1 MSSSQTGT
9 GNPGIGHGAAERW
22 REARAQALARS
33 LLQRSAVDI
42 ARAPLPRAR
51 RPRAVLAAFAGVSLL
66 LATGVA
72 VRQLRPAAPSV
83 ERATVWLDTVR
94 RGAMVREVFGHGRLA
109 PVDVRWLTAR
119 HPAQVERVLVAPG
132 SAVRADTVLLVL
144 QNAEIELGA
153 LEAER
158 ELARASAE
166 LVQLE
171 EQLRAQGLA
180 QQSVI
185 ATLESELGE
194 AARRARA
201 DEELARRGFL
211 SALEQG
217 QTLGRERELG
227 QRLQFEQQRLAAVSR
242 GSGAQL
248 QAQHA
253 QIERLRSIALVR
265 RREVEALAV
274 RAGVDG
280 VLAELALEQGQ
291 SVAAGAPLAKLVRP
305 ERLQAE
311 VRIPETQATDLSIGQ
326 RATIDTRNGVVSGH
340 VSRIAPAVQAGT
352 VRVDVAFDGP
362 LPPGARPDLNVE
374 GIIEL
379 ERLEQVLFVKRP
391 ALAVPSSNASLF
403 RLSADGEHVE
413 RVSVA
418 LGRSSRELIEIA
430 AGLREGDRVILSD
443 LSQWEQVDRLRLR

>member
-1 MSSSQTGT
+1 MMASQTGT
-9 GNPGIGHGAAERW
+9 VDPGIGHGGGLLPP
-22 REARAQALARS
+22 EARPPALARS
-33 LLQRSAVDI
+33 LLMNRPVDI
-42 ARAPLPRAR
+42 ARAPVPRAR
-51 RPRAVLAAFAGVSLL
+51 RPLAALAGVL
-66 LATGVA
+66 LALGTGVA
-72 VRQLRPAAPSV
+72 LRQMQPAAPSV
-83 ERATVWLDTVR
+83 ERAAVWLDTVR
-94 RGAMVREVFGHGRLA
+94 RGAMVREVFGHGRLV

-119 HPAQVERVLVAPG
+119 HAAQVERVLVAPG

-144 QNAEIELGA
+144 HSSEIELEA

-158 ELARASAE
+158 ELSRARAE

-185 ATLESELGE
+185 ATLDSELGE

-211 SALEQG
+211 SALEQE
-217 QTLGRERELG
+217 QTLGREQQLAR
-227 QRLQFEQQRLAAVSR
+227 RLQLEQQRLAAVTR

-253 QIERLRSIALVR
+253 QIERLRSIAQVR
-265 RREVEALAV
+265 RSELDALAV

-291 SVAAGAPLAKLVRP
+291 SVASGAPLAKVVRP

-311 VRIPETQATDLSIGQ
+311 VRIPETQASDLNIGQ
-326 RATIDTRNGVVSGH
+326 RAAIDTRNGVVVGH
-340 VSRIAPAVQAGT
+340 VTRIDPAVQAGT
-352 VRVDVAFDGP
+352 VRVDVAFAGP

-379 ERLEQVLFVKRP
+379 ERLPQVLFVKRP
-391 ALAVPSSNASLF
+391 ARGVPGTNASLF
-403 RLSADGEHVE
+403 RLTADGDHAE
-413 RVSVA
+413 RVAVR
-418 LGRSSRELIEIA
+418 LGRSSRELIEIE

-443 LSQWEQVDRLRLR
+443 LSQWEQVDRIHLR

>member
-1 MSSSQTGT
+1 MSASRAGT
-9 GNPGIGHGAAERW
+9 GDPGIGQG
-22 REARAQALARS
+22 RALRTENLPPAALARS
-33 LLQRSAVDI
+33 LLQGGAVDI
-42 ARAPLPRAR
+42 ARAPVPRAR
-51 RPRAVLAAFAGVSLL
+51 RSLAALAGVLVLAGAGM
-66 LATGVA
+66 A

-83 ERATVWLDTVR
+83 ERSAVWLDTVR
-94 RGAMVREVFGHGRLA
+94 RGPMVREVFGHGRLA

-119 HPAQVERVLVAPG
+119 HPAQVEQVLVAPG
-132 SAVRADTVLLVL
+132 SAVQAHTVLLVL
-144 QNAEIELGA
+144 QNAEVELAA

-158 ELARASAE
+158 ELARARAE
-166 LVQLE
+166 LVQLQ

-185 ATLESELGE
+185 ATLDSELGE
-194 AARRARA
+194 ASRRARA

-217 QTLGRERELG
+217 QTLAREQELG
-227 QRLQFEQQRLAAVSR
+227 RRLQLEQQRLAALAR

-248 QAQHA
+248 QAQQA
-253 QIERLRSIALVR
+253 QIERLRSIAEVR
-265 RREVEALAV
+265 RREVAALAV

-291 SVAAGAPLAKLVRP
+291 SVAAGAPLAKVVRP

-326 RATIDTRNGVVSGH
+326 RAAIDTRNGVVAGH
-340 VSRIAPAVQAGT
+340 VTRIDPAVMAGT

-379 ERLEQVLFVKRP
+379 ERLEQVLYLRRP
-391 ALAVPSSNASLF
+391 AVAMSGMNARLF
-403 RLSADGEHVE
+403 RLSADGEHAD
-413 RVSVA
+413 RVAVR
-418 LGRSSRELIEIA
+418 LGRSSRELIEIE
-430 AGLREGDRVILSD
+430 AGLREGDRVILSE
-443 LSQWEQVDRLRLR
+443 LSQWDQVDRIRLR